1 MTEATDTAFT
11 YAITAGNGETETG
24 LLAGVDDG
32 LVRAAGEVAL
42 AVDGD
47 GEGLGHGRVAS
58 TEYRKP

>member
-32 LVRAAGEVAL
+32 LVRAAGEVCLLYTSDA
-42 AVDGD
+42 AD
-47 GEGLGHGRVAS
+47 E
-58 TEYRKP
+58 